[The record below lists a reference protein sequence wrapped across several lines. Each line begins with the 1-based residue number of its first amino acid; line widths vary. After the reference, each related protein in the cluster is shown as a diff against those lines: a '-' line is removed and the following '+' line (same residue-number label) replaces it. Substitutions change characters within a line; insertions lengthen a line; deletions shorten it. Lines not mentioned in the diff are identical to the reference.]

1 MTTAV
6 IIGGGISGLSSAYYL
21 QKSARFS
28 KILLLEASHR
38 IGGWM
43 KTEQMDG
50 GAKFELGPR
59 SLRASGKGSGFN
71 TLCLI
76 EELGLSDQTI
86 HVARSAPAAI
96 NRFIYANGKLNMI
109 PNRFLSFFKTIPPFS
124 QPMFLYL
131 LKDMMSKTPTDEA
144 DETIYDFITRN
155 MHSDL
160 GTYAVDPMC
169 RGIFAGD
176 SRQLSLQSCLPVL
189 KEAEK
194 LGDGSLFRGIMKKSK
209 EPYVHSKECALFK
222 RTRKERWAT
231 FSFKNGLQT
240 LSDTVKDAVVSHPE
254 VELCVNSPCESV
266 SFSNGKAEV
275 TVNGEKIVA
284 DHVVSSIYADDLA
297 KLLPQNLE
305 QLQNDLSMIPAV
317 NTVVVVMEFDGEVMP
332 PTVGFGHLLP
342 SLEDKSLLGVI
353 YDSCTFPEHDRT
365 DKPSS
370 RYTVMMGG
378 AWYDHLTEVVPSM
391 TEDALGR
398 YAVSALKKQLNIS
411 EDPSMV
417 HVEKLHNSIP
427 QYLVGHEEKLQ
438 RISAVIEIEELPL
451 SLVGSSYRGVSVHDC
466 IDNARLEMEKIT
478 HMDLM

>member
-124 QPMFLYL
+124 
-131 LKDMMSKTPTDEA
+131 
-144 DETIYDFITRN
+144 
-155 MHSDL
+155 
-160 GTYAVDPMC
+160 
-169 RGIFAGD
+169 D

-317 NTVVVVMEFDGEVMP
+317 MP

-365 DKPSS
+365 DKP
-370 RYTVMMGG
+370 
-378 AWYDHLTEVVPSM
+378 
-391 TEDALGR
+391 
-398 YAVSALKKQLNIS
+398 S